1 MPEGL
6 RQKAISGAK
15 WRILATYSEQA
26 IQATAGVILPW
37 LLDPTDY
44 GLMAAAMVVVSLIRG
59 CTSLGMNYA
68 IVQRRDRVE
77 EAVNTGFVLLLA
89 ASVLSYLVLIVAG
102 PFSAAYKADATLV
115 WILGLLFFFRPL
127 GIVTEGIFYRDFHFR
142 RLFVVEFLSIALST
156 VLAVVLATV
165 LPKGKGY
172 WALAVSGLTREALR
186 SVTGWLFSPIRP
198 RLRFNAA
205 MARELLHYNKY
216 LWAAAVVMVL
226 YSNVERLALMQLLP
240 LGALGLYHFA
250 STWVSQIGTV
260 SETIFGSVAI
270 SVYAKLQDDVPRL
283 RVSFC
288 RIVGY
293 SALLSTGL
301 LAGMAILAPEGV
313 ALAFPDRWLPA
324 VPTLQVLGLFYIVR
338 AIDTSTGQLYVAVG
352 KPKYNLHL
360 GAVNLVVMAAT
371 VVPFILWQGVAGAAM
386 SLLVARLVTMACNAV
401 VLGRVLR
408 CPVRRFARIV
418 VPPLKATA
426 VMALVLYGGLVGA
439 YHLLGGVGW
448 LALGGLVVAG
458 GVAYAAALFAFERPL
473 FWDMVGLIRDAL
485 RGEKVKANELVP

>member
-15 WRILATYSEQA
+15 WRILATYSERL
-26 IQATAGVILPW
+26 IQGAGSVVLFW
-37 LLDPTDY
+37 LLSKEDY

-68 IVQRRDRVE
+68 IVQRRDRVQ
-77 EAVNTGFVLLLA
+77 EAIDTGFVLLLGTA
-89 ASVLSYLVLIVAG
+89 VLSAAVLAVVG
-102 PFSAAYKADATLV
+102 PFTAAYKADAVLLWT
-115 WILGLLFFFRPL
+115 LGLLFFLRPL
-127 GIVTEGIFYRDFHFR
+127 GIVTEGVFYRDFHFR
-142 RLFVVEFLSIALST
+142 RLFAVEFLSIAVGTGLGIA
-156 VLAVVLATV
+156 LALV

-172 WALAVSGLTREALR
+172 WALAASGLTREAIR
-186 SVTGWLFSPIRP
+186 SATGWLFAPVRP
-198 RLRFNAA
+198 RLRFDVG
-205 MARELLHYNKY
+205 MARELLHFNKY
-216 LWAAAVVMVL
+216 LWAAAIVMVL
-226 YSNVERLALMQLLP
+226 YSNVERLALMELLP

-250 STWVSQIGTV
+250 STWVSQVGTV

-301 LAGMAILAPEGV
+301 LAGMAILAPEAV
-313 ALAFPDRWLPA
+313 YLAFPTRWLPA

-352 KPKYNLHL
+352 KPRYNLHL

-473 FWDMVGLIRDAL
+473 FRDMAGLVRDAL